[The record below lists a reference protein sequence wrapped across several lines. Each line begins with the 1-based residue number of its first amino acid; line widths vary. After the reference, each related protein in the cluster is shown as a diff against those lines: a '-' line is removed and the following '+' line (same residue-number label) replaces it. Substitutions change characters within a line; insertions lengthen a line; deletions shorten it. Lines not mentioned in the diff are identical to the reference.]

1 MQTLKEE
8 IQKNRE
14 LQEDV
19 KKLQGDVD
27 KFADSEAMKK
37 AREAYERSRIVASIK
52 ENPKLRAA
60 AEEMKRQGLRIS
72 DGVSDALQQVEDS
85 EFMRQ
90 LTKTSAAISQ
100 GVTTATAPVR
110 NTAAYKALSESVV
123 EAFEESS
130 RYGGY
135 EDREVRRKRREERLK
150 KAGLSGK
157 RKRVEANPEAGEAL
171 VLSSTQEPED
181 TWSQRLKR
189 SEAYQ
194 RWQEQYY
201 ESENPVVS
209 TLRSVTSTV
218 GGWFEENETARVI
231 RMIRALDPDFQME
244 AFQRELREY
253 IVPEVVDAY
262 LNADKESLK
271 MWCGEATYNMLWA
284 TMEQYLKQGL
294 VSDSRVLDIRSVDIS
309 TGKILE
315 NDVPVFLVTFATQEI
330 LLFRSAKDGK
340 VVVGR
345 PDGVESVVY
354 AAVLTLEE
362 SELDNTETGGWKVME
377 MARRGG
383 A

>member
-1 MQTLKEE
+1 
-8 IQKNRE
+8 
-14 LQEDV
+14 
-19 KKLQGDVD
+19 
-27 KFADSEAMKK
+27 MKK
-37 AREAYERSRIVASIK
+37 
-52 ENPKLRAA
+52 
-60 AEEMKRQGLRIS
+60 QGLRIS

-100 GVTTATAPVR
+100 GVSTATAPVR

-135 EDREVRRKRREERLK
+135 EDREVRRKRREERLR
-150 KAGLSGK
+150 KAGLTGK

-194 RWQEQYY
+194 RWQENYY

-209 TLRSVTSTV
+209 TLRSVTTTV

-271 MWCGEATYNMLWA
+271 MWCGEA
-284 TMEQYLKQGL
+284 
-294 VSDSRVLDIRSVDIS
+294 VSRCARSTCVFAGVDGS
-309 TGKILE
+309 
-315 NDVPVFLVTFATQEI
+315 
-330 LLFRSAKDGK
+330 
-340 VVVGR
+340 
-345 PDGVESVVY
+345 
-354 AAVLTLEE
+354 
-362 SELDNTETGGWKVME
+362 
-377 MARRGG
+377 
-383 A
+383 

>member
-1 MQTLKEE
+1 
-8 IQKNRE
+8 
-14 LQEDV
+14 
-19 KKLQGDVD
+19 
-27 KFADSEAMKK
+27 
-37 AREAYERSRIVASIK
+37 
-52 ENPKLRAA
+52 
-60 AEEMKRQGLRIS
+60 MKRQGLRIS

-135 EDREVRRKRREERLK
+135 EDREVRRKRREERLR

-271 MWCGEATYNMLWA
+271 MWCGEAVSVGWRSVKQDERELTGELWKQLAFTQTYNMLWA

-294 VSDSRVLDIRSVDIS
+294 VSDSRVLDIRSVDVS
-309 TGKILE
+309 S
-315 NDVPVFLVTFATQEI
+315 PVSYFDPFA
-330 LLFRSAKDGK
+330 
-340 VVVGR
+340 
-345 PDGVESVVY
+345 PY
-354 AAVLTLEE
+354 
-362 SELDNTETGGWKVME
+362 
-377 MARRGG
+377 
-383 A
+383 

>member
-1 MQTLKEE
+1 
-8 IQKNRE
+8 
-14 LQEDV
+14 LQ
-19 KKLQGDVD
+19 
-27 KFADSEAMKK
+27 
-37 AREAYERSRIVASIK
+37 IVASIK

-72 DGVSDALQQVEDS
+72 DGVTEAMQAVEES

-100 GVTTATAPVR
+100 GVSTVTAPVR

-135 EDREVRRKRREERLK
+135 EEKEIRRKRREERLR

-171 VLSSTQEPED
+171 VLSETQEAED
-181 TWSQRLKR
+181 GWRSKLKQT
-189 SEAYQ
+189 EAYQ
-194 RWQEQYY
+194 RWQETYY

-209 TLRSVTSTV
+209 TLRSVTTTV

-231 RMIRALDPDFQME
+231 RMIRRLDPDFQME
-244 AFQRELREY
+244 SFQRELREY

-271 MWCGEATYNMLWA
+271 MWCGEA
-284 TMEQYLKQGL
+284 
-294 VSDSRVLDIRSVDIS
+294 VSRYHSRCVSL
-309 TGKILE
+309 
-315 NDVPVFLVTFATQEI
+315 
-330 LLFRSAKDGK
+330 
-340 VVVGR
+340 
-345 PDGVESVVY
+345 
-354 AAVLTLEE
+354 
-362 SELDNTETGGWKVME
+362 
-377 MARRGG
+377 
-383 A
+383 

>member
-1 MQTLKEE
+1 
-8 IQKNRE
+8 
-14 LQEDV
+14 
-19 KKLQGDVD
+19 
-27 KFADSEAMKK
+27 
-37 AREAYERSRIVASIK
+37 
-52 ENPKLRAA
+52 
-60 AEEMKRQGLRIS
+60 MKRQGLRIS

-135 EDREVRRKRREERLK
+135 EDREVRRKRREERLR

-271 MWCGEATYNMLWA
+271 MWCGEAVSTRVGSKC
-284 TMEQYLKQGL
+284 LK
-294 VSDSRVLDIRSVDIS
+294 R
-309 TGKILE
+309 E
-315 NDVPVFLVTFATQEI
+315 
-330 LLFRSAKDGK
+330 
-340 VVVGR
+340 
-345 PDGVESVVY
+345 
-354 AAVLTLEE
+354 
-362 SELDNTETGGWKVME
+362 
-377 MARRGG
+377 RR
-383 A
+383 

>member
-1 MQTLKEE
+1 MQ
-8 IQKNRE
+8 
-14 LQEDV
+14 
-19 KKLQGDVD
+19 
-27 KFADSEAMKK
+27 
-37 AREAYERSRIVASIK
+37 IVASIK

-135 EDREVRRKRREERLK
+135 EDREVRRKRREERLR

-271 MWCGEATYNMLWA
+271 MWCGEAVSPGSVG
-284 TMEQYLKQGL
+284 GL
-294 VSDSRVLDIRSVDIS
+294 SSR
-309 TGKILE
+309 
-315 NDVPVFLVTFATQEI
+315 
-330 LLFRSAKDGK
+330 
-340 VVVGR
+340 
-345 PDGVESVVY
+345 
-354 AAVLTLEE
+354 
-362 SELDNTETGGWKVME
+362 M
-377 MARRGG
+377 RGS
-383 A
+383 